1 VELKAKWGYIDK
13 NGSVIVPIRYDIGHM
28 FSEGLASVETDGKW
42 GYIDREGHFS
52 IPLGFDSAMPFC
64 GGVATVETFQRIGE
78 TNKGCRAELY
88 KGKHGVIDHGGNYV
102 WRDAEDQTWPSPFC
116 F

>member
-1 VELKAKWGYIDK
+1 MGYIDK
-13 NGSVIVPIRYDIGHM
+13 NGKVIIPIQYEIGHM
-28 FSEGLASVETDGKW
+28 FSEGLASVETNGKW
-42 GYIDREGHFS
+42 GYIDREGHSS

-78 TNKGCRAELY
+78 TRKGCRAELY
-88 KGKHGVIDHGGNYV
+88 KGKHGVIDHGGNYI
-102 WRDAEDQTWPSPFC
+102 WRDPEDQMWPSPFC